1 MSGPTS
7 MVLSPAHGGCEECSS
22 ISCAAK
28 RRLLGGGPR
37 LHISVC
43 AAALIPAPGTVW
55 TSDPRTGR
63 GLQGDL
69 EGHGLDRGAGGAGSP
84 HAGAGRQGGTAGEGE
99 LHF

>member
-1 MSGPTS
+1 MGQQHQLCCQKE
-7 MVLSPAHGGCEECSS
+7 VAGW
-22 ISCAAK
+22 
-28 RRLLGGGPR
+28 GPR

-43 AAALIPAPGTVW
+43 GAALIPTPGTVC

-69 EGHGLDRGAGGAGSP
+69 EGHGLDRSAGGAGSP